1 MSTLPRFMVEM
12 LPRSLVVDPP
22 MSDAEFEA
30 FCLQNDVV
38 HLERT
43 AEGVIRMNAPTGSET
58 ACANSEINGSL
69 FIWWSKHRRGQVV
82 ADSSGGFYL
91 SDSSILSP
99 DAAYMLS
106 KTQKQKAG
114 KKRTAFFPVCP
125 DFVIEL
131 LLKSD
136 PLEKTQEKMERW
148 IANGVQLGWLIDP
161 YRKQVFIYRP
171 GVETRVFAGK
181 RLKGIGPVEGFT
193 LDLGRIWRYY
203 ED

>member
-1 MSTLPRFMVEM
+1 M

-43 AEGVIRMNAPTGSET
+43 SEGVIRMNAPTGMDT
-58 ACANSEINGSL
+58 ACANSEINGRL
-69 FIWWSKHRRGQVV
+69 FIWWSKHQRGQVV

-91 SDSSILSP
+91 PDSSILSP

-106 KTQKQKAG
+106 KTQKQKTG

-131 LLKSD
+131 LSKSD
-136 PLEKTQEKMERW
+136 SLAETQVKMDRW

-161 YRKQVFIYRP
+161 YQRKVFIYEP
-171 GVETRVFAGK
+171 SVEMSSFAGK
-181 RLKGIGPVEGFT
+181 ILKGRGPVKGFN
-193 LDLGRIWRYY
+193 LDLTRIWRYY
-203 ED
+203 EE